1 LSGPGSPETVS
12 ALPSAL
18 AVPATVRVAAD
29 PRSKFLLVL
38 VANVML
44 MSAGSTRVLWLVL
57 VVVVV
62 LALLDLRVRV
72 AVTLVAVN
80 SLLWVL
86 SELPRVWHHGAAVAV
101 GLLVYWLLRFGLSI
115 ALGTWFVATT
125 RVSELTAAM
134 NAMRLPRFLTIP
146 LAVLFRFL
154 PVVID
159 EAHGVVEAMSLR
171 GYTGS
176 YLWRHPVDGLEKLVV
191 PVLTACARTA
201 DELSAAAL
209 IRGLGVSARPTVVD
223 RPRFRVADAVL
234 VALVAG
240 LVAYRFWGV
249 WS

>member
-1 LSGPGSPETVS
+1 MS

-86 SELPRVWHHGAAVAV
+86 
-101 GLLVYWLLRFGLSI
+101 
-115 ALGTWFVATT
+115 
-125 RVSELTAAM
+125 
-134 NAMRLPRFLTIP
+134 
-146 LAVLFRFL
+146 
-154 PVVID
+154 
-159 EAHGVVEAMSLR
+159 
-171 GYTGS
+171 
-176 YLWRHPVDGLEKLVV
+176 
-191 PVLTACARTA
+191 
-201 DELSAAAL
+201 
-209 IRGLGVSARPTVVD
+209 
-223 RPRFRVADAVL
+223 
-234 VALVAG
+234 
-240 LVAYRFWGV
+240 
-249 WS
+249 

>member
-1 LSGPGSPETVS
+1 MS

-62 LALLDLRVRV
+62 LALLDLRVRD
-72 AVTLVAVN
+72 AVTLVADK
-80 SLLWVL
+80 SI
-86 SELPRVWHHGAAVAV
+86 H
-101 GLLVYWLLRFGLSI
+101 WLLRFGLSI

-209 IRGLGVSARPTVVD
+209 IRGLGVSARPTVVN